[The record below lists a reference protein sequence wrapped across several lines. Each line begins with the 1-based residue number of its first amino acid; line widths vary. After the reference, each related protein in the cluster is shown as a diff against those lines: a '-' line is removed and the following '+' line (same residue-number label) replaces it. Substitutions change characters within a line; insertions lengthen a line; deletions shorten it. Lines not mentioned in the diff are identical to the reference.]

1 MEKELPERDDWFDG
15 LAEFATVAPVSEE
28 ADIEITPFRQA
39 KDSGIVEADSEA
51 PVQTEA
57 SDVEVSERDD
67 WFDGLA
73 EFAKDE
79 DATATETP
87 VPRERPVEAV
97 AEDVAE
103 APVIAAGT
111 VPEIPVA
118 EKTGYESLNHPDTG
132 ITDDVETYW
141 KLRAGK
147 EGERRIKEGETRAEY
162 LDRFLTDQFRPI
174 VGGRLHTPFI
184 EADWL
189 SGAPEEARHAF
200 GRVLSRIE
208 TEAPEIYEMQ
218 SDDAAQA
225 AYDYI
230 YYSATD
236 PTSHRCGIRRCLYDW
251 WRRRSCGYSCS

>member
-1 MEKELPERDDWFDG
+1 MEKELPERDDWFD
-15 LAEFATVAPVSEE
+15 EFEKKEDVAATETPVAEE
-28 ADIEITPFRQA
+28 ANIETTPFRQA
-39 KDSGIVEADSEA
+39 KDSGILEVDSEA
-51 PVQTEA
+51 SVQTEA
-57 SDVEVSERDD
+57 SDVAGPERDD
-67 WFDGLA
+67 WFD
-73 EFAKDE
+73 EFEKKE
-79 DATATETP
+79 DVAATETP
-87 VPRERPVEAV
+87 VPRERPSVEAQQEAV

-111 VPEIPVA
+111 IPETPVA

-230 YYSATD
+230 YFSATD
-236 PTSHRCGIRRCLYDW
+236 PTV
-251 WRRRSCGYSCS
+251 